1 MSKEKTTHHVIDFD
15 AEMLKKYD
23 TFGPR
28 YTSYPTAVQFNSG
41 FTEGDYRHEMALS
54 NQNDNPLS
62 LYYHIPYC
70 ESLCFYCACNKI
82 ITHTFDRAVPYLEHL
97 HKEVAMQAA
106 LLSSQGSSNPGQGN
120 QRQVSQLHF
129 GGGTPTF
136 LSDDQLKQLM
146 QITEQHFKLAPTDQ
160 REFSIEIDPRA
171 VRENTVT
178 MLREFGFNRIS
189 LGVQDFDEK
198 VQKAVN
204 RLQSLEQTQ
213 AVIDA
218 ARSSGYQSI
227 NMDLIYGLPFQ
238 TVESFSKTLDT
249 VIEMRPERLAVY
261 SYAHMPQRVKAQ
273 TLIKAGD
280 LPDAVTKLGLLE
292 LTINRLQ
299 EAGYVYIGMDH
310 FALPDDELVIAKD
323 NGTLQRNF
331 QGYSTHADT
340 DMIAMGVT
348 SIGKINNC
356 YSQNERHEKS
366 YFAGIEAGHIP
377 IFQGYH
383 LTEDDKLRRAV
394 IQDLM
399 CQGVVDF
406 KSISAQFEID
416 FVSYFE
422 LELKRLEPLA
432 ADNLVTVENQQIIV
446 QPFGRLLLRNIAMVF
461 DIYQQPSK
469 EQRFSRVI

>member
-1 MSKEKTTHHVIDFD
+1 MQHAIKFD

-28 YTSYPTAVQFNSG
+28 YTSYPTAIQFTPE
-41 FTEGDYRHEMALS
+41 FTGEDYHQEIEQS

-62 LYYHIPYC
+62 LYFHIPYC
-70 ESLCFYCACNKI
+70 ESLCFYCACNKV
-82 ITHTFDRAVPYLEHL
+82 ITHTFDRAIPYLERL
-97 HKEVAMQAA
+97 HKEVALQAA
-106 LLSSQGSSNPGQGN
+106 LVGN
-120 QRQVSQLHF
+120 QRQVNQLHF

-136 LSDDQLKQLM
+136 LNDDQLKELM
-146 QITEQHFKLAPTDQ
+146 EITEKHFKLAPTDQ

-171 VRENTVT
+171 VRPNTVA

-204 RLQSLEQTQ
+204 RIQSIEQTQ
-213 AVIDA
+213 TVIDA
-218 ARSSGYQSI
+218 ARNSGYESI

-238 TVESFSKTLDT
+238 TVESFGRTLDT
-249 VIEMRPERLAVY
+249 IIEMRPERLAVY
-261 SYAHMPQRVKAQ
+261 SYAHMPQKVKAQ
-273 TLIKAGD
+273 TLIKAED

-310 FALPDDELVIAKD
+310 FALPDDELVLAKE

-340 DMIAMGVT
+340 DMIAMGMT
-348 SIGKINNC
+348 SIGKINDC
-356 YSQNERHEKS
+356 YSQNERHEHG
-366 YFAGIEAGHIP
+366 YFEGIDADIIP
-377 IFQGYH
+377 IFQGYR
-383 LTEDDKLRRAV
+383 LTDDDKLRREV

-399 CQGVVDF
+399 CQGIVNFSGISQAYSINF
-406 KSISAQFEID
+406 KE
-416 FVSYFE
+416 YFSS
-422 LELKRLEPLA
+422 ELKRLQPLA
-432 ADNLVTVENQQIIV
+432 VDGLVEISDEQVVV

>member
-1 MSKEKTTHHVIDFD
+1 MKETTHQAIDFD
-15 AEMLKKYD
+15 SEMLKKYD

-28 YTSYPTAVQFNSG
+28 YTSYPTAIQFTSE
-41 FTEGDYRHEMALS
+41 FTEEDYRHEVEQS
-54 NQNDNPLS
+54 NKSSNPLS
-62 LYYHIPYC
+62 LYFHIPYC

-82 ITHTFDRAVPYLEHL
+82 ITHTHDRAIPYLERL
-97 HKEVAMQAA
+97 HKEVAIQAE
-106 LLSSQGSSNPGQGN
+106 LIHGH
-120 QRQVSQLHF
+120 RQVNQLHF

-136 LSDDQLKQLM
+136 LSDEQMQSLM
-146 QITEQHFKLAPTDQ
+146 QVTEQNFKLAPVDE

-171 VRENTVT
+171 VRQNTVA
-178 MLREFGFNRIS
+178 MLREYGFNRLS

-198 VQKAVN
+198 VQVAVN
-204 RLQSLEQTQ
+204 RKQSIEQTQ
-213 AVIDA
+213 AVVDA

-227 NMDLIYGLPFQ
+227 NMDLIYGLPHQ
-238 TVESFSKTLDT
+238 SVSSFDETLSK
-249 VIEMRPERLAVY
+249 VIDMRPERFAVY
-261 SYAHMPQRVKAQ
+261 SYAHLPNRIKAQ
-273 TLIKAGD
+273 TLIKEED

-323 NGTLQRNF
+323 NGSLQRNF

-340 DMIAMGVT
+340 DMIGMGVT

-356 YSQNERHEKS
+356 HSQNERFEHG
-366 YFAGIEAGHIP
+366 YFDAIDDGRLP
-377 IFQGYH
+377 IFQGYR
-383 LTEDDKLRRAV
+383 LSEDDKLRRDV
-394 IQDLM
+394 IQGLM

-406 KSISAQFEID
+406 NAIEKQFGIE
-416 FVSYFE
+416 FSSYFADE
-422 LELKRLEPLA
+422 LQRLEPLA
-432 ADNLVTVENQQIIV
+432 GDDLLKLDSQQITV

-461 DIYQQPSK
+461 DAYHKPSK